1 MDMSAA
7 ESKVNMSPELA
18 KPFEAPTNEQ
28 ILRFRYTTYMGEF
41 HPAES
46 KVVVQFCPA
55 DLNLTPVQESKL
67 KKLAGTR
74 YNPETETVKISCE
87 SFDHQAQN
95 KRYLLSVVDKLIAA
109 AKVRIATNG
118 ISL

>member
-1 MDMSAA
+1 MPAA
-7 ESKVNMSPELA
+7 ESRVNMSPELA
-18 KPFEAPTNEQ
+18 KPFEPPNNDQ
-28 ILRFRYTTYMGEF
+28 VLRFRYTTYMGEF

-74 YNPETETVKISCE
+74 YNPETEIVKISCE

-95 KRYLLSVVDKLIAA
+95 KRYLLSVVNKLVAA
-109 AKVRIATNG
+109 AKVRIGTSG
-118 ISL
+118 RSP